1 MRTHDYL
8 LGLSLLALIACNQE
22 NMPERPTPT
31 PGAEVKF
38 GVSLN
43 KTDVTRTIY
52 GEEHTVKNEKF
63 FPIYWVRGDKVLVTS
78 PQCLNGRNTAQYT
91 VSVKDDTPQN
101 YASSLDKTG
110 EVGVQWGKDDA
121 DFYSVYPADKA
132 SVQGTTFHLT
142 MPNVQRETL
151 EFRENGQK
159 AYADM
164 NACFMG
170 AVSKGVANGSDVN
183 LTYTPLSTAI
193 RFTLRGPSS
202 DDPRAQ
208 PDSKVIIS
216 KVVLKADKDG
226 KPIAGDFTV
235 DMSTGTET
243 PTVKPGEKKY
253 YEITLYT
260 HYAFTEGFLTLGLN
274 DEVELNAFVIP
285 YEDLVVND
293 KWELEVTTDQ
303 GKVFTTSLKEK
314 GTGDGKLKPGK
325 IHRFKGKL
333 PSLPAPKKDWD
344 PAKWMENIPRNVYLS
359 EISIPGS
366 WNSLNDDCQDVNGS
380 TEQICKAAID
390 SQYIAGARAFHIDA
404 RWKAENNP
412 SVGDDYV
419 LTQPGKL
426 TLGVA
431 NSGAAYNYKDKKLMN
446 KDNMPFA
453 DALKYIADHV
463 KSKEYMMVFCTL
475 AHNSYEETEGGWMQV
490 VSDVC
495 ATDKRIIDARTIS
508 ANTVVGEVLGKVI
521 VIVNCAKDPTTI
533 SNLPTGSKCL
543 FTYTPLELNES
554 RYKDNKNYPWCTG
567 VIANSADK
575 SLNMYSAQAQIMA
588 CSGKPDYSINATEG
602 YTVSGRGYAPTLV
615 ERQQKTENILN
626 WSLANFQKKDY
637 AHCDWLYNGL
647 GGYLC
652 TSGGDEIK
660 DKRKYDYRDSYKE
673 VAQTLNRWIDDKI
686 KQMSANPGAGQTRY
700 YPVGM
705 VLMNYV
711 TNDTYGKPVMLDILL
726 LNNKFRKAYDPN
738 KDPLGPSNNGSS
750 SDVNSAAPGYN
761 SGMKDKGTDAI
772 GWTRS
777 H

>member
-8 LGLSLLALIACNQE
+8 LGLSLLALVACNQE

-38 GVSLN
+38 GASLN
-43 KTDVTRTIY
+43 ETGVTRTIY
-52 GEEHTVKNEKF
+52 GKENTEKNT
-63 FPIYWVRGDKVLVTS
+63 FPIYWVKDDKVLVTS
-78 PQCLNGRNTAQYT
+78 PQCLNGRNTAQYKVT
-91 VSVKDDTPQN
+91 VESDKQN
-101 YASSLDKTG
+101 YATSLDKTG
-110 EVGVQWGKDDA
+110 AVGVQWGQDKTA
-121 DFYSVYPADKA
+121 DFYSVYPADNA

-159 AYADM
+159 ANADM
-164 NACFMG
+164 NACFMK
-170 AVSKGVANGSDVN
+170 AVSKDVPNGHDVN

-193 RFTLRGPSS
+193 RFTLRGPSYGVG
-202 DDPRAQ
+202 Q
-208 PDSKVIIS
+208 LGSKVIIN
-216 KVVLKADKDG
+216 KVVLKADQTQT
-226 KPIAGDFTV
+226 IAGDFTV
-235 DMSTGTET
+235 DMSTGTVT
-243 PTVKPGEKKY
+243 PGEKRY
-253 YEITLYT
+253 NEITLYAY
-260 HYAFTEGFLTLGLN
+260 YASSGGNLTLGQN
-274 DEVELNAFVIP
+274 ESVELNAFVIP
-285 YEDLVVND
+285 YEGLSVNPNW
-293 KWELEVTTDQ
+293 KLEVTTDQ
-303 GKVFTTSLKEK
+303 GKVFTTFLKEK
-314 GTGDGKLKPGK
+314 GTGDGKLMAGQ
-325 IHRFKGKL
+325 IHRFKGQL
-333 PSLPAPKKDWD
+333 PSLPAPEKDWD
-344 PAKWMENIPRNVYLS
+344 PSNWMVNIPRNVYLS

-419 LTQPGKL
+419 LTKPGKL

-431 NSGAAYNYKDKKLMN
+431 NSGVAYNYKDKKLMN

-453 DALKYIADHV
+453 DALEYIVDHV

-521 VIVNCAKDPTTI
+521 VIVNCAKNPTI

-567 VIANSADK
+567 VIANSADE

-626 WSLANFQKKDY
+626 WSLTNFQKKDY

-673 VAQTLNRWIDDKI
+673 VAQTLNRWIDGKI

-711 TNDTYGKPVMLDILL
+711 TDSVCGKPVMLDILS

-738 KDPLGPSNNGSS
+738 KDPLDPSNNGSS

-761 SGMKDKGTDAI
+761 SGMKDNGTDAI

>member
-1 MRTHDYL
+1 MRTYDYL
-8 LGLSLLALIACNQE
+8 LGLSLLALVACNQE

-43 KTDVTRTIY
+43 KNDVTRTIY
-52 GEEHTVKNEKF
+52 GDENSDA
-63 FPIYWVRGDKVLVTS
+63 FPIYWVKDDKVLVTS
-78 PQCLNGRNTAQYT
+78 PQCLNGRNTAQYK
-91 VSVKDDTPQN
+91 VSVPPDKQQN
-101 YASSLDKTG
+101 YANSLDKIG
-110 EVGVQWGKDDA
+110 AVGVQWGKKPTA

-151 EFRENGQK
+151 ELRDNSKTQK

-164 NACFMG
+164 NACFMR
-170 AVSKGVANGSDVN
+170 AVSRGVPNGHDVN
-183 LTYTPLSTAI
+183 LTYEPLSTAI
-193 RFTLRGPSS
+193 RFTLRGPSGG
-202 DDPRAQ
+202 
-208 PDSKVIIS
+208 VETGHEVTIN
-216 KVVLKADKDG
+216 KVVLKAAPDQT
-226 KPIAGDFTV
+226 IAGDFTV
-235 DMSTGTET
+235 DMSTPK
-243 PTVKPGEKKY
+243 PTVKLGEKRY
-253 YEITLYT
+253 NEITLYAY
-260 HYAFTEGFLTLGLN
+260 YASTGGYLTLKE
-274 DEVELNAFVIP
+274 DEQVELNAFVIP
-285 YEDLVVND
+285 YEGLSVTDD
-293 KWELEVTTDQ
+293 WKLEVTTDL
-303 GKVFTTSLKEK
+303 GKVYTISLK
-314 GTGDGKLKPGK
+314 GTGNRTLKPGW
-325 IHRFKGKL
+325 IHRIQRQL
-333 PSLPAPKKDWD
+333 PSLDAPIGNWD
-344 PAKWMENIPRNVYLS
+344 PSNWMVNIPRNVYLS

-366 WNSLNDDCQDVNGS
+366 WNSLNGDFQDVNGS

-390 SQYIAGARAFHIDA
+390 AQYNAGARAFHIDA
-404 RWKAENNP
+404 RWKAERNP
-412 SVGDDYV
+412 VWPSQTYYSD
-419 LTQPGKL
+419 PGKL

-431 NSGAAYNYKDKKLMN
+431 NSGDAYNYKDKKLMN

-453 DALKYIADHV
+453 DALEYIASHV
-463 KSKEYMMVFCTL
+463 QPNEYMVVFCTL

-495 ATDKRIIDARTIS
+495 AADKDNKIIDARTIS

-567 VIANSADK
+567 VIANSADA

-602 YTVSGRGYAPTLV
+602 YTVSGRGYAPTLA
-615 ERQQKTENILN
+615 ERKQKTENILN
-626 WSLANFQKKDY
+626 WSLANFQKMDY

-652 TSGGDEIK
+652 TSGGDEVK
-660 DKRKYDYRDSYKE
+660 DSQKD
-673 VAQTLNRWIDDKI
+673 VAQTLNSWIDDKI
-686 KQMSANPGAGQTRY
+686 KLMSAHPAAGQTRY
-700 YPVGM
+700 YPVGL

-711 TNDTYGKPVMLDILL
+711 TNDVYGKPVMLDILS

-738 KDPLGPSNNGSS
+738 KDPLDPSNNGAS

-761 SGMKDKGTDAI
+761 SGMKDNGTDAI

>member
-1 MRTHDYL
+1 MRTYDYL
-8 LGLSLLALIACNQE
+8 LGLSLLALVACNQE

-52 GEEHTVKNEKF
+52 GEENSEG
-63 FPIYWVRGDKVLVTS
+63 FPIYWVNGDKVLVTS
-78 PQCLNGRNTAQYT
+78 PKCLNGRNTAQYK
-91 VSVKDDTPQN
+91 VSVPPDKQQN
-101 YASSLDKTG
+101 YADRLDKTG
-110 EVGVQWGKDDA
+110 AAGVQWGKDDA

-151 EFRENGQK
+151 ELRDNSKTQK

-164 NACFMG
+164 NACFMR
-170 AVSKGVANGSDVN
+170 AVSRGVPNGHDVN
-183 LTYTPLSTAI
+183 LTYEPLSTAI
-193 RFTLRGPSS
+193 RFTLRGPSGG
-202 DDPRAQ
+202 
-208 PDSKVIIS
+208 VETGHEVTII
-216 KVVLKADKDG
+216 KVVLKAAPDQT
-226 KPIAGDFTV
+226 IAGDFTV
-235 DMSTGTET
+235 DMSTPE
-243 PTVKPGEKKY
+243 PTVKLGEKRY
-253 YEITLYT
+253 SEITLYA
-260 HYAFTEGFLTLGLN
+260 HYASTDGYLTLKE
-274 DEVELNAFVIP
+274 DEQVELNAFVIP
-285 YEDLVVND
+285 YEGLAVTDD
-293 KWELEVTTDQ
+293 WELEVTTDL
-303 GKVFTTSLKEK
+303 GKVYTISLK
-314 GTGDGKLKPGK
+314 GTGNRTLKPGW
-325 IHRFKGKL
+325 IHRIQGQL
-333 PSLPAPKKDWD
+333 PSLKAPIGNWD
-344 PAKWMENIPRNVYLS
+344 PSNWMVNIPRNVYLS

-366 WNSLNDDCQDVNGS
+366 WNSLNDDFQDVNGS

-390 SQYIAGARAFHIDA
+390 AQYNAGARAFHIDA
-404 RWKAENNP
+404 RWKAERNP
-412 SVGDDYV
+412 VWPSQTYYSD
-419 LTQPGKL
+419 PGKL

-431 NSGAAYNYKDKKLMN
+431 NSGDAYNYKDKKLMN

-453 DALKYIADHV
+453 DALEYIASHV
-463 KSKEYMMVFCTL
+463 HPKEYMVVFCTL

-495 ATDKRIIDARTIS
+495 AADKDNKIIDARTIS

-567 VIANSADK
+567 VIANSADA

-602 YTVSGRGYAPTLV
+602 YTVSGRGYAPTLA
-615 ERQQKTENILN
+615 ERKQKTENILK
-626 WSLANFQKKDY
+626 WSLDNYGKMNY

-652 TSGGDEIK
+652 TSDGDEVK
-660 DKRKYDYRDSYKE
+660 GSQKK
-673 VAQTLNRWIDDKI
+673 VAQTLNPWIDEKI
-686 KQMSANPGAGQTRY
+686 KKMSANPSPKQTRY
-700 YPVGM
+700 YPVGL

-711 TNDTYGKPVMLDILL
+711 TDEKYGKPVMLDILS
-726 LNNKFRKAYDPN
+726 LNNKFRKAYDPD
-738 KDPLGPSNNGSS
+738 KDPLDPSNNGST

-761 SGMKDKGTDAI
+761 SGMKDNGTDAI

>member
-8 LGLSLLALIACNQE
+8 LGLSLLALVACNQE

-52 GEEHTVKNEKF
+52 GEENNNA
-63 FPIYWVRGDKVLVTS
+63 FPIYWVDGDKVLVTS
-78 PQCLNGRNTAQYT
+78 PKCLNGRNTAQYKVT
-91 VSVKDDTPQN
+91 VPHDKPQN
-101 YASSLDKTG
+101 YATSLDKTG
-110 EVGVQWGKDDA
+110 AAGVQWGKEEFA
-121 DFYSVYPADKA
+121 DFYSVYPADNA

-151 EFRENGQK
+151 ELRENGQK
-159 AYADM
+159 ANADM
-164 NACFMG
+164 NACFMK
-170 AVSKGVANGSDVN
+170 AVSEGVAKGHDVN

-202 DDPRAQ
+202 GVGQ
-208 PDSKVIIS
+208 ISEVTII
-216 KVVLKADKDG
+216 KVVLKAD

-235 DMSTGTET
+235 DMSTGTVT
-243 PTVKPGEKKY
+243 PGEKKY
-253 YEITLYT
+253 NEITLYT
-260 HYAFTEGFLTLGLN
+260 YYPSTDGYLTLGMN
-274 DEVELNAFVIP
+274 EKNKEVELNAFVIP
-285 YEDLVVND
+285 YKDLEVND
-293 KWELEVTTDQ
+293 NWKLEVTTDQ

-314 GTGDGKLKPGK
+314 GTGDGKLMPGR
-325 IHRFKGKL
+325 IHRFKGQL
-333 PSLPAPKKDWD
+333 PSLPAPDKDWD

-419 LTQPGKL
+419 LTKPGKL

-431 NSGAAYNYKDKKLMN
+431 NSGDAYNYKDKKLMN

-453 DALKYIADHV
+453 DALTYIADHV

-521 VIVNCAKDPTTI
+521 VIVNCAKDPATI

-567 VIANSADK
+567 VIANSAGE

-588 CSGKPDYSINATEG
+588 CSGKPDYSINATAG

-626 WSLANFQKKDY
+626 WSLANFQRKDY

-647 GGYLC
+647 GGYLI
-652 TSGGDEIK
+652 TEGGDEIK

-673 VAQTLNRWIDDKI
+673 VAQTLNRWIDGKI

-700 YPVGM
+700 YPVGL

-711 TNDTYGKPVMLDILL
+711 TDSVCGKPVMLDILS

-738 KDPLGPSNNGSS
+738 KDPLDPSNNGSS